1 MHVQIKKF
9 SSKVSSHNVYRENK
23 MYKQVYWKIKNVQ
36 NEMMSLSSACAPQA
50 IAMQIEKE
58 NASITG

>member
-9 SSKVSSHNVYRENK
+9 SSKVLSQNVYRENK
-23 MYKQVYWKIKNVQ
+23 MYKQVYWKIKNVL
-36 NEMMSLSSACAPQA
+36 NEMRSLSSAFASQA

>member
-1 MHVQIKKF
+1 M
-9 SSKVSSHNVYRENK
+9 YRENK
-23 MYKQVYWKIKNVQ
+23 MYKQVYWKIKNVL
-36 NEMMSLSSACAPQA
+36 NEMRSLSSAFASQA